1 MSDTILVTG
10 ASGSLGG
17 AVIRHLIDSEG
28 VAPGRIIA
36 VTRDASKL
44 GALAEKG
51 VTVRAGD
58 FDDDASLAA
67 AFAGAKTV
75 LIVST
80 DAVGQPGTRLRQHR
94 AAVSAALEAGASRI
108 GYTSMFSPGPGNPV
122 LFAPDHHG
130 TEEAIRAS
138 GIPYS
143 IFRNGWYM
151 ENLSMSLPATVASG
165 QWFTSAGQ
173 GRTSH
178 VQRDDLARAI
188 AAGLA
193 KPPADS
199 ATYTLSGPEAFTNA
213 EIAAMA
219 AEVLGKPIAVV
230 DLTDEQLAEGMAAAG
245 VPAPVVPLLVS
256 FDAATRSGV
265 LGTVTGDVESLTGR
279 KPIALRAWMEANKAA
294 IGG

>member
-17 AVIRHLIDSEG
+17 AIIRHLLDGEG
-28 VAPGRIIA
+28 VTPGRVIA
-36 VTRDASKL
+36 VTRDPSKL
-44 GALAEKG
+44 AALAARG

-58 FDDDASLAA
+58 FDDEASLAA
-67 AFAGAKTV
+67 AFAGAGTV

-80 DAVGQPGTRLRQHR
+80 DTLGEPGKRLRQHL
-94 AAVSAALEAGASRI
+94 AAVSAAKKASASRI
-108 GYTSMFSPGPGNPV
+108 GYTSMFSPEPGNPV

-143 IFRNGWYM
+143 IYRNGWYQ
-151 ENLSMSLPATVASG
+151 ENLLMSLPAAVGMG
-165 QWFTSAGQ
+165 QWFTSAG
-173 GRTSH
+173 GGKTAY

-188 AAGLA
+188 AADLA
-193 KPPADS
+193 NAPAGS
-199 ATYTLSGPEAFTNA
+199 VTYTLSGAEAFTNT

-219 AEVLGKPIAVV
+219 SEAVGKPLAVV
-230 DLTDEQLAEGMAAAG
+230 NLTDDQLAEGMKAAG

-256 FDAATRSGV
+256 FDTATRAGV
-265 LGTVTGDVESLTGR
+265 LGTVTDDIEKLTGR
-279 KPIALRAWMEANKAA
+279 RPASLKSWIEANVAA
-294 IGG
+294 LGG